1 MHIVRLFGGWVLIIG
16 CVFATPGTP
25 SNWVKIFTDDVR
37 THYCAAGWVCKDFA
51 RMPLN
56 DLAQCWQQLVI
67 VMSQRT
73 YQWFYQY
80 DTPDQYEQSV
90 NKTHRSFDDFVR
102 DSVDV
107 WWLTE
112 CEQYHRLFSTY
123 IVDNKTGVL
132 IEKESEWD
140 KSAYTELSVVLW
152 SLVPDAMSA
161 FYAFYFEKQVN
172 VLFKKLNYLFLA
184 NELVTDQLA
193 QVMQDKE
200 HIKYLYTMCVHQT
213 KQLSEVAARELAYH
227 YRRVDDVYND
237 TIISLAQRFGGV
249 Q

>member
-1 MHIVRLFGGWVLIIG
+1 MQTARLIGIWFLTAGHVL
-16 CVFATPGTP
+16 VATRLP
-25 SNWVKIFTDDVR
+25 STGVKTFTGDVR
-37 THYCAAGWVCKDFA
+37 RYYCDAGWVCKDLA

-56 DLAQCWQQLVI
+56 EVAECWQQLT
-67 VMSQRT
+67 MLMTNRT

-80 DTPDQYEQSV
+80 DTPEQYEQFL
-90 NKTHRSFDDFVR
+90 TRIHRSFDDFVR

-107 WWLTE
+107 WWINE
-112 CEQYHRLFSTY
+112 CAQYHRWISTHV
-123 IVDNKTGVL
+123 VDNVSGAL
-132 IEKESEWD
+132 IEKEVDWD

-152 SLVPDAMSA
+152 TVVPDAMGA

-184 NELVTDQLA
+184 NELETNHLA
-193 QVMQDKE
+193 QVMHDKE
-200 HIKYLYTMCVHQT
+200 HIKNLYTICVHQT
-213 KQLSEVAARELAYH
+213 KQLSEVATRELAYH

-237 TIISLAQRFGGV
+237 TIIALAQRFGSA